1 MDMLAFLTISAY
13 KKHRKYMRYEEAMT
27 NKTDQDK
34 TPDTPVED
42 IVDISTQP
50 EETEDLQS
58 QLDKMKDQ
66 WLRAVA
72 ELENTRKRAQKDR
85 EDALKYAATNF
96 SRDILGVYD
105 SLVRA
110 ADMVAT
116 GDQASNENK
125 GFIDGV
131 NLTLSELNNIFARH
145 GIQKVDPLNQPFDPN
160 FHQAMFEVPTADAE
174 PGMVVQVMQIG
185 FTIHDRLL
193 RPALVGVSKKAD

>member
-1 MDMLAFLTISAY
+1 MLAFLMISAY
-13 KKHRKYMRYEEAMT
+13 KKHRKYRRYENAMT
-27 NKTDQDK
+27 NKPDQDK
-34 TPDTPVED
+34 TPETSAED
-42 IVDISTQP
+42 IVDISTQT

-72 ELENTRKRAQKDR
+72 ELDNTRKRAQRER

-105 SLVRA
+105 SLTRA
-110 ADMVAT
+110 AEMIAKV
-116 GDQASNENK
+116 DQTSEENK
-125 GFIDGV
+125 GFIEGV
-131 NLTLSELNNIFARH
+131 NLTLSELNNIFSRH
-145 GIQKVDPLNQPFDPN
+145 GIQKVDPINQPFDPN
-160 FHQAMFEVPTADAE
+160 FHQAMFEVPTNDVAA
-174 PGMVVQVMQIG
+174 GTVVQVMQIG